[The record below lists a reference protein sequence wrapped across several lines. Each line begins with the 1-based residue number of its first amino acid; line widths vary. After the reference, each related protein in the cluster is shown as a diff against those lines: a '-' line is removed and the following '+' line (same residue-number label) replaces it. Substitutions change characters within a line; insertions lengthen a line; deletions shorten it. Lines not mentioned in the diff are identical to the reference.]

1 MGWVVGGGK
10 RDAATFCL
18 EGVRLQNSTS
28 PLSLPRPAPPCPLH
42 QEDAAVVNLV
52 RIHGA
57 KKWSLIADNLPG
69 RIGKQCRER

>member
-1 MGWVVGGGK
+1 MGWVGLGN

-18 EGVRLQNSTS
+18 QGVRLQNS
-28 PLSLPRPAPPCPLH
+28 LSLPRPAPPCPLH